1 MCALASSVVV
11 VVMSSSSLL
20 AEGVA
25 VFVVL
30 LLELWCV
37 FVMQVE
43 SSRRAVKSVSQQQR
57 RPSVLVAFLAQA
69 QHLRFLP
76 NLRRQGSRSARAAV
90 RARANELLLGRAER
104 GERIGSV
111 GATGKNTRSRGKR
124 VRRGYGVPMRG
135 GGRDV
140 CPCAVTP
147 RRIEHTIFGGSIL
160 GAVKGIDAGRA
171 GDETENARKEV
182 IAMFL
187 SFLLRCRG
195 RGGGNSLLARRG
207 REELGRYGANGRSGE
222 GVEGLLRGRRGGS
235 GPSGPLAAGLGGER
249 TR

>member
-1 MCALASSVVV
+1 MCALASSLAVV

-37 FVMQVE
+37 FVIQVE
-43 SSRRAVKSVSQQQR
+43 SSRRAVKSVSQLR

-111 GATGKNTRSRGKR
+111 GATGKNTRNRGKR

-135 GGRDV
+135 GG
-140 CPCAVTP
+140 A
-147 RRIEHTIFGGSIL
+147 
-160 GAVKGIDAGRA
+160 
-171 GDETENARKEV
+171 
-182 IAMFL
+182 
-187 SFLLRCRG
+187 
-195 RGGGNSLLARRG
+195 
-207 REELGRYGANGRSGE
+207 
-222 GVEGLLRGRRGGS
+222 
-235 GPSGPLAAGLGGER
+235 
-249 TR
+249 